1 MVKNNTYVYLDHL
14 SAFDIC
20 RPVED
25 LSRLVIS
32 PEIHSPLL
40 ASIWKTELLGHPDRA
55 YVKYIIQGLNRG
67 FRIGFDRR
75 QHISSASG
83 NLHIDKPEVVTEYL
97 QREVLLDRMWKIPL
111 MVIPRGVHYSPLGII
126 PKRNKPGKWRL
137 IVDLSSPQGMSIN
150 DGIDTDRSSLSYAS
164 VDHLAALVVSTGR
177 GGFLVKADIR
187 EA

>member
-40 ASIWKTELLGHPDRA
+40 ASVWETELLGHPDRA
-55 YVKYIIQGLNRG
+55 YVKYILQGLNRG

-97 QREVLLDRMWKIPL
+97 QRKVLLGRMWKIPL
-111 MVIPRGVHYSPLGII
+111 MVVTRGVHFSPPGNHPQEKQARKVETNCRFII
-126 PKRNKPGKWRL
+126 SSRNEH
-137 IVDLSSPQGMSIN
+137 Q
-150 DGIDTDRSSLSYAS
+150 
-164 VDHLAALVVSTGR
+164 
-177 GGFLVKADIR
+177 
-187 EA
+187 

>member
-1 MVKNNTYVYLDHL
+1 MVKNNSYVYLDHL

-25 LSRLVIS
+25 LSHLVIS

-40 ASIWKTELLGHPDRA
+40 ASVWETELLGHPDGA

-111 MVIPRGVHYSPLGII
+111 MVIPEGFTTAP
-126 PKRNKPGKWRL
+126 WE
-137 IVDLSSPQGMSIN
+137 SSP
-150 DGIDTDRSSLSYAS
+150 
-164 VDHLAALVVSTGR
+164 
-177 GGFLVKADIR
+177 
-187 EA
+187 